1 MLEGILVWEQ
11 FHFFE
16 LNDHPNTSQNFSKF
30 QGVQRVS
37 EPWIKSFI
45 QDRFICKDMSVYL
58 EGSSS
63 TSSREKEED
72 LFSNISTDK
81 ALQFAV
87 VLAEINRKYTTQNF
101 KP

>member
-1 MLEGILVWEQ
+1 M
-11 FHFFE
+11 
-16 LNDHPNTSQNFSKF
+16 QN
-30 QGVQRVS
+30 
-37 EPWIKSFI
+37 
-45 QDRFICKDMSVYL
+45 KDLLIYKEMSVYL

-72 LFSNISTDK
+72 LFSSISTDK

>member
-1 MLEGILVWEQ
+1 MKERITKSLTKWDLVD
-11 FHFFE
+11 F
-16 LNDHPNTSQNFSKF
+16 T
-30 QGVQRVS
+30 
-37 EPWIKSFI
+37 
-45 QDRFICKDMSVYL
+45 

-72 LFSNISTDK
+72 MFANVSADK

-101 KP
+101 KL